1 MLTRRE
7 VFVMHLQ
14 IALEMSPVIVLA
26 IVPMILMASGL
37 CYLMNAG
44 V

>member
-14 IALEMSPVIVLA
+14 IAFELLPVVALA
-26 IVPMILMASGL
+26 IIPVAVMAGGLLQLMKL
-37 CYLMNAG
+37 
-44 V
+44 